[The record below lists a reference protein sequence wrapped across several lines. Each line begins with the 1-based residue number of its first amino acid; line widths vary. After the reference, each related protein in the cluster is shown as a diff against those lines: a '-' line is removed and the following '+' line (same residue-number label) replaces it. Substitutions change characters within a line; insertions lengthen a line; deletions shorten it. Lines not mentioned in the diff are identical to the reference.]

1 MFPGFNCSQPVF
13 WTVGQNLATA
23 TGLSDDVLPGNALQV
38 IQGGLSTSA
47 VDSTLVMPQ
56 GGREGYC
63 TLEGFH
69 KWRYPQIIHFIFL
82 NHELSI

>member
-1 MFPGFNCSQPVF
+1 MFPGVNCSQPVF

-56 GGREGYC
+56 SR
-63 TLEGFH
+63 
-69 KWRYPQIIHFIFL
+69 W
-82 NHELSI
+82 